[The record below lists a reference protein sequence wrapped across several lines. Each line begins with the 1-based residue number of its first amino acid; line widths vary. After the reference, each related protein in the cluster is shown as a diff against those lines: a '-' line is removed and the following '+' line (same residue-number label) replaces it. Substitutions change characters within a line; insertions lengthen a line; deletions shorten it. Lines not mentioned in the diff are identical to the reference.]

1 MAKLTKEQNP
11 YGVTIRSVWEAK
23 QSTRQGKTFTVKKIV
38 GEGASFC
45 VTEYFAECL
54 YDKLGKKTR
63 INLQN
68 FGKYQKIV

>member
-23 QSTRQGKTFTVKKIV
+23 QFSRHGRTFTVKKIV
-38 GEGASFC
+38 DEAC
-45 VTEYFAECL
+45 EYFAECL
-54 YDKLGKKTR
+54 YSMTGKKTR

-68 FGKYQKIV
+68 FKKYQRVA